1 MAVVT
6 FLPGNFTVEVSE
18 GAGLLD
24 AAKLAGIH
32 ADTPCGGRGL
42 CKKCLVQIVSGEAV
56 FENNGAL
63 PDGLLKDGYVL
74 LCRAKVKTGPVTV
87 NVFSDRNE
95 NEEGKF
101 SNAKS
106 DLNLVDSA
114 LFPKQ
119 ISPLVQSVQIQ
130 VPPPIMADGLSDA
143 DRLSGAAADRL
154 GSAPNISL
162 SVLRLLPETLRADQG
177 RVTGYHTAENG
188 RNAFVDVAAGDK
200 TEDYGIAVDIGTTT
214 VAVLLVNMSDG
225 AVIGSR
231 TEYNAQVACGLD
243 IISRIN
249 YAQKPERLEELKQ
262 KVLGTINGIVQVLCK
277 AHNINAHSIRSA
289 SVAGNTTMVHLLL
302 GIIPEYIRLE
312 PYTPAVY
319 APPLYRAQEIGIE
332 IHPEAP
338 VYIAPGVG
346 SYVGGDITSG
356 LLCTPLAAGTSDM
369 YLFIDVGTNGEIVL
383 GNHDFLMGCACSA
396 GPAFEGGG
404 IEKGMRASVG
414 AIERVEVDK
423 ETGISDFAV
432 IGSGPAIGICGS
444 GMISLVAGLFETGWL
459 DPAGRF
465 DRIRKSDA
473 VQIDGKNARYIVD
486 HPQKGGKGEIFIT
499 EADID
504 NLIRA
509 KAAIFS
515 ACRTMLG
522 KVGMSFEDIAKFYIA
537 GGFGRYLNI
546 TNAKT
551 IGLIPELP
559 EDKYVFLGNASVSGA
574 YMTLLSESHRK
585 KQAELAAKVTYLDL
599 STENEYMNEY
609 TAALFLPHTDQGLF
623 KK

>member
-1 MAVVT
+1 MAIVT
-6 FLPGNFTVEVSE
+6 FLPGNLTAEIPQ

-42 CKKCLVQIVSGEAV
+42 CKKCLVQIVSGEAE

-63 PDGLLKDGYVL
+63 SDELLKDGYVL
-74 LCRAKVKTGPVTV
+74 LCKSKVKTGPVQV
-87 NVFSDRNE
+87 KVFSDE
-95 NEEGKF
+95 NEQGKF

-119 ISPLVQSVQIQ
+119 ISPLVQSIQFQ
-130 VPPPIMADGLSDA
+130 VPPPAMADGLSDA
-143 DRLSGAAADRL
+143 DRLSIAAVDKF
-154 GSAPNISL
+154 GSTPYLPL
-162 SVLRLLPETLRADQG
+162 SVLRELPEALRAG
-177 RVTGYHTAENG
+177 EGCITGYHTTEKE
-188 RNAFVDVAAGDK
+188 RVSFVDIVAGDK
-200 TEDYGIAVDIGTTT
+200 PEDYGIAVDIGTTT
-214 VAVLLVNMSDG
+214 VAIFLVRMSDG
-225 AVIGSR
+225 AVIGSK
-231 TEYNAQVACGLD
+231 TEYNEQVQCGLD

-249 YAQKPERLEELKQ
+249 YAKKPERLEELKQ
-262 KVLGTINGIVQVLCK
+262 KVLDTINGIVRVLCK
-277 AHNINAHSIRSA
+277 TQGIDVCNIRSA

-312 PYTPAVY
+312 PYTPTVY
-319 APPLYRAQEIGIE
+319 APPLYRAQEVGIE

-338 VYIAPGVG
+338 VYLAPGVG

-356 LLCTPLAAGTSDM
+356 LLCTPLAAETENIC
-369 YLFIDVGTNGEIVL
+369 LFIDIGTNGEIVL
-383 GNHDFLMGCACSA
+383 GNHDFLIGCACSA

-404 IEKGMRASVG
+404 IEKGMRASAG

-423 ETGISDFAV
+423 ETGISNYWT
-432 IGSGPAIGICGS
+432 IGDVPAIGICGS
-444 GMISLVAGLFETGWL
+444 GMISLVAGLFVSGWL

-473 VQIDGKNARYIVD
+473 VQIDGKNARYVVD
-486 HPQKGGKGEIFIT
+486 HPSRGGKGEIFIT
-499 EADID
+499 ELDID

-522 KVGMSFEDIAKFYIA
+522 KVGMSFDDLSKIYIA

-546 TNAKT
+546 TNAQT
-551 IGLIPELP
+551 IGLIPQMP
-559 EDKYVFLGNASVSGA
+559 ADKYVFLGNASVSGA
-574 YMTLLSESHRK
+574 YMTLLSGSHRK
-585 KQAELAAKVTYLDL
+585 KQAELAGKVTYLDL
-599 STENEYMNEY
+599 SMENDYMNEY

-623 KK
+623 KKS